1 MTAPST
7 THQPY
12 VPASQSPAELT
23 PRAIALGVLLGLIF
37 GASNVY
43 LALKIGLT
51 VSASI
56 PIAVLSITIFRWLGR
71 STILENNI
79 VQTTGSAAD
88 SVSAGVVFTIP
99 AILLMGYDLDISRVT
114 ILAIAGGLMGVL
126 MMIPLR
132 RALIVKEHGNL
143 PYPEGTACAEV
154 LIAGERGGIHARTVF
169 QAFGI
174 AFLYKFLMT
183 ALKLWQEY
191 PGKVIRSYQGAEVRV
206 EASPELIGV
215 GYIIGPR
222 IAGYL
227 FAGGCLA
234 YVVLM
239 PAIKLF
245 GSAMTEPMFGTT
257 KLIRDMSA
265 GEIRAAF
272 VFYIGAGSVASAG
285 IIALARSLPTIIGA
299 FRAGFADMRASRL
312 GQTLAAKLRT
322 DDDLPISVTIFGSIG
337 LAIAIAL
344 IPQIGVN
351 LLGGILIIIFGF
363 FFTTVSSRICGQ
375 VGSSANPISGMTIAA
390 LIAIS
395 FIFLLLGWNQ
405 IDDRVRAI
413 SIACVIAVAVANGG
427 NTSQDL
433 KTGFLVGATPRRQ
446 QIAILIGAVG
456 SALAVGWTL
465 TFLNSAYS
473 YQVPET
479 RPGFVAPASGAT
491 ADGNVVVHTET
502 MSRFSIGGTDSVDDD
517 SYQVIRVYVET
528 QGVPPG
534 KYLVDAASHEIRY
547 VVDPGIGGR
556 IREYSGHELKRLD
569 SPKATLMALITDGI
583 LTHRLPWGLVLIGV
597 FLTIAI
603 ELMGV
608 SSLPVAVGVYL
619 PITTSAG
626 MFAGGIVRWLVE
638 RKVRSANRSLA
649 EIESG
654 PGVLFAS
661 GLIAGGAICGIAVAA
676 IAGWGSRSGKAAD
689 WLAEA
694 LPLYHHLGWFATS
707 AIVGLIMFA
716 ILGFLLYRTGLRR
729 Q

>member
-1 MTAPST
+1 MTAPSSAA
-7 THQPY
+7 HQPY
-12 VPASQSPAELT
+12 IPASQAPAELT
-23 PRAIALGVLLGLIF
+23 PRAVILGVLLGLIF

-56 PIAVLSITIFRWLGR
+56 PIAVLSITIFRALGR

-99 AILLMGYDLDISRVT
+99 AILLMGYDLDISRVA
-114 ILAIAGGLMGVL
+114 ILAVAGGLMGVL

-154 LIAGERGGIHARTVF
+154 LIAGEQGGVRAKTVF

-174 AFLYKFLMT
+174 AFAYKFLMS
-183 ALKLWQEY
+183 ALKVWTEY
-191 PGKVIRSYQGAEVRV
+191 PGKVIRSYQNAEVRV
-206 EASPELIGV
+206 EVSPELLGV

-272 VFYIGAGSVASAG
+272 VFYIGAGAVASSG
-285 IIALARSLPTIIGA
+285 IIALVRSLPTIVGA

-312 GQTLAAKLRT
+312 GQAIAARLRT
-322 DDDLPISVTIFGSIG
+322 DDDLPISVTVFGS
-337 LAIAIAL
+337 LALAVVLAFL
-344 IPQIGVN
+344 PQIGVN
-351 LLGGILIIIFGF
+351 LLGAVLIIIFGF

-395 FIFLLLGWNQ
+395 FIFLLLGWDQ

-413 SIACVIAVAVANGG
+413 SVACVIAVAVANGG

-446 QIAILIGAVG
+446 QIAILIGAIG

-465 TFLNSAYS
+465 TFLNNAYR
-473 YQVPET
+473 YEVPER
-479 RPGFVAPASGAT
+479 RPGFVAPVSGSSP
-491 ADGNVVVHTET
+491 DGNVVVHDET
-502 MSRFSIGGTDSVDDD
+502 MSGFTVGGSDSVDANT
-517 SYQVIRVYVET
+517 YQVIRVYVET

-534 KYLVDAASHEIRY
+534 KYLVDQSSREIRY

-556 IREYSGHELKRLD
+556 IREYGGRELKRLD

-583 LTHRLPWGLVLIGV
+583 LTHRLPWALVLIGV
-597 FLTIAI
+597 CLTIAI

-619 PITTSAG
+619 PLTTSAG
-626 MFAGGIVRWLVE
+626 MFSGGIVRWLVE
-638 RKVRSANRSLA
+638 RRVRSDNRSMA

-676 IAGWGSRSGKAAD
+676 IAGWGSSRGRAAD
-689 WLAEA
+689 WLADAAGLYKA
-694 LPLYHHLGWFATS
+694 LGGISTS
-707 AIVGLIMFA
+707 SLVGLALFA
-716 ILGFLLYRTGLRR
+716 FLATLLYRVGLRK
-729 Q
+729 

>member
-1 MTAPST
+1 MAD
-7 THQPY
+7 HQPY
-12 VPASQSPAELT
+12 VAPSQSLAELT
-23 PRAIALGVLLGLIF
+23 PRAVVLGVILGLIF

-56 PIAVLSITIFRWLGR
+56 PIAVLAITIFSKLGR

-99 AILLMGYDLDISRVT
+99 AILLMGYDLDIGRVT

-154 LIAGERGGIHARTVF
+154 LIAGEKGGVHAKTVF

-174 AFLYKFLMT
+174 AFAYKFMMT
-183 ALKLWQEY
+183 ALKLWKEN
-191 PGKVIRSYQGAEVRV
+191 PGHVFRSYQSAEMRV
-206 EASPELIGV
+206 EVSPELLGV

-234 YVVLM
+234 YIVLM

-245 GSAMTEPMFGTT
+245 GSSMTEPMFGTT

-272 VFYIGAGSVASAG
+272 VFYIGAGAVATSG
-285 IIALARSLPTIIGA
+285 IIALARSMPTIIGA
-299 FRAGFADMRASRL
+299 FRAGFADMRASRV
-312 GQTLAAKLRT
+312 GQAVAARLRT
-322 DDDLPISVTIFGSIG
+322 EDDLPIALTVFGSAG
-337 LAIAIAL
+337 LALVLAFL
-344 IPQIGVN
+344 PQIGVN

-375 VGSSANPISGMTIAA
+375 IGSSANPISGMTIAS

-395 FIFLLLGWNQ
+395 VIFLLLGWTQ

-433 KTGFLVGATPRRQ
+433 KTGFLIGATPRRQ
-446 QIAILIGAVG
+446 QIAILIGAIG

-465 TFLNSAYS
+465 TFLNRS
-473 YQVPET
+473 YQYEVPE
-479 RPGFVAPASGAT
+479 RRAGFVAPASGASS
-491 ADGNVVVHTET
+491 DGNVVVLDET
-502 MSRFSIGGTDSVDDD
+502 KSNFRIAGGERFDSA
-517 SYQVIRVYVET
+517 SYQVVRIYAET
-528 QGVPPG
+528 NGVPAG

-556 IREYSGHELKRLD
+556 VREFEGRNLPRLD
-569 SPKATLMALITDGI
+569 SPKATLMAFIADGI
-583 LTHRLPWGLVLIGV
+583 LTHRLPWALVLIGV
-597 FLTIAI
+597 CLAIAI

-608 SSLPVAVGVYL
+608 QSLPVTVGVYL

-626 MFAGGIVRWLVE
+626 MFAGGLVRWLVE
-638 RKVRSANRSLA
+638 RRMRSANRSLA

-654 PGVLFAS
+654 PGVLFSS
-661 GLIAGGAICGIAVAA
+661 GLIAGGAICGIVVAG
-676 IAGWGSRSGKAAD
+676 IAGAQGSPE
-689 WLAEA
+689 WLAET
-694 LPLYHHLGWFATS
+694 LGLYHKIGVFATS
-707 AIVGLIMFA
+707 SIVALVIFALLGYGLYRVGL
-716 ILGFLLYRTGLRR
+716 RK

>member
-1 MTAPST
+1 MTAPPAI
-7 THQPY
+7 HQPY
-12 VPASQSPAELT
+12 IPASQAPAELT
-23 PRAIALGVLLGLIF
+23 PRAITLGVLLGLIF

-56 PIAVLSITIFRWLGR
+56 PIAVLSITIFRALGR

-154 LIAGERGGIHARTVF
+154 LIAGERGGIHAKTVF

-174 AFLYKFLMT
+174 AFAYKFLMT

-191 PGKVIRSYQGAEVRV
+191 PGKLIRSYQSAEVRV
-206 EASPELIGV
+206 EVSPELMGV

-272 VFYIGAGSVASAG
+272 VFYIGAGAVATAG
-285 IIALARSLPTIIGA
+285 IIALARSLPTIGGA
-299 FRAGFADMRASRL
+299 FRAGLADMRASRV
-312 GQTLAAKLRT
+312 GQAMARLRT

-337 LAIAIAL
+337 LAIVLAFL
-344 IPQIGVN
+344 PQIGVN
-351 LLGGILIIIFGF
+351 LLGAVLIIIFGF

-375 VGSSANPISGMTIAA
+375 IGSSANPISGMTIAA

-395 FIFLLLGWNQ
+395 FIFLLLGWTQ

-433 KTGFLVGATPRRQ
+433 KTGFLVGATPKYQ
-446 QIAILIGAVG
+446 QIAILIGAIG

-465 TFLNSAYS
+465 TFLNNAYR

-479 RPGFVAPASGAT
+479 RPGFVAPATGASP
-491 ADGNVVVHTET
+491 DGNVVVHSET
-502 MSRFSIGGTDSVDDD
+502 MSHFGIGGSDSIDNDT
-517 SYQVIRVYVET
+517 YQVIRVYVAT
-528 QGVPPG
+528 QGVPAG
-534 KYLVDAASHEIRY
+534 KYLVDPASHEIRY

-556 IREYSGHELKRLD
+556 IHEYGGRELKRLD

-583 LTHRLPWGLVLIGV
+583 LTHRLPWALVLIGV

-608 SSLPVAVGVYL
+608 QSLPVAVGVYL
-619 PITTSAG
+619 PLTTSAG

-638 RKVRSANRSLA
+638 RKVRSGNRSLA

-676 IAGWGSRSGKAAD
+676 IAGWGSTRGKAAD
-689 WLAEA
+689 WLADA
-694 LPLYHHLGWFATS
+694 VNLHHTLGWVATS
-707 AIVGLIMFA
+707 SIVGLVMFI
-716 ILGFLLYRTGLRR
+716 ILGTMLYRTGLRK

>member
-1 MTAPST
+1 
-7 THQPY
+7 
-12 VPASQSPAELT
+12 
-23 PRAIALGVLLGLIF
+23 
-37 GASNVY
+37 
-43 LALKIGLT
+43 
-51 VSASI
+51 
-56 PIAVLSITIFRWLGR
+56 
-71 STILENNI
+71 
-79 VQTTGSAAD
+79 
-88 SVSAGVVFTIP
+88 
-99 AILLMGYDLDISRVT
+99 
-114 ILAIAGGLMGVL
+114 
-126 MMIPLR
+126 
-132 RALIVKEHGNL
+132 
-143 PYPEGTACAEV
+143 V
-154 LIAGERGGIHARTVF
+154 LIAGARGGIHAKTVF

-174 AFLYKFLMT
+174 AFFYKFLMS
-183 ALKLWQEY
+183 ALKTWQEY
-191 PGKVIRSYQGAEVRV
+191 PGRVFRSYQGAEVRV

-257 KLIRDMSA
+257 KLISQMNA

-272 VFYIGAGSVASAG
+272 VFYIGAGAVASAG
-285 IIALARSLPTIIGA
+285 IIALLRSLPTIVSA
-299 FRAGFADMRASRL
+299 FRAGFADMRSSRM
-312 GQTLAAKLRT
+312 GQAITAKLRT
-322 DDDLPISVTIFGSIG
+322 DDDLPISLTVFGSIA
-337 LAIAIAL
+337 LAIIIAL
-344 IPQIGVN
+344 LPQIGVN
-351 LLGGILIIIFGF
+351 LLGGILIIVFGF

-413 SIACVIAVAVANGG
+413 SVACVIAVAVANGG

-446 QIAILIGAVG
+446 QIAILIGAIG

-465 TFLNSAYS
+465 TFLNKAYS

-479 RPGFVAPASGAT
+479 RAGFVAPASGT
-491 ADGNVVVHTET
+491 SPDGNVVVHTET
-502 MSRFSIGGTDSVDDD
+502 MSHFGIGGTDSIDN
-517 SYQVIRVYVET
+517 STYQVIRVYVET

-534 KYLVDAASHEIRY
+534 KYLVDPTAHEIRY

-556 IREYSGHELKRLD
+556 IREYRGHELKRLD

-583 LTHRLPWGLVLIGV
+583 LTHKLPWGLVLIGV

-638 RKVRSANRSLA
+638 RRVRSESRSLA

-661 GLIAGGAICGIAVAA
+661 GLIAGGAICGIVVAA
-676 IAGWGSRSGKAAD
+676 IAGWGSARGLSAE
-689 WLAEA
+689 WLAEKVPVHQ
-694 LPLYHHLGWFATS
+694 LLGSISTS
-707 AIVGLIMFA
+707 AIVGLVMFA
-716 ILGFLLYRTGLRR
+716 ILGVLLYRTGLRK